1 MKQEG
6 RTIKLV
12 FPLSTHIN
20 ITWFKPFTLRLWSVT
35 KARGHEQVLFISVSA
50 RTFLPKVCMGFSN
63 VRPPANLS
71 PTGLKYS
78 FGWIKSHPAAL
89 ITGVKRTLKGSLQ
102 LTNTILFFILQKK
115 WWARK
120 QTCENESDLRSY
132 EHYLS
137 SSERRPEKIQACTG
151 FEPMTSA
158 IPVQC
163 STNWANKPTGSWS
176 LCWFQ
181 INSWSGE

>member
-1 MKQEG
+1 MKQKG
-6 RTIKLV
+6 KTIKLI

-20 ITWFKPFTLRLWSVT
+20 ITWFKPITLRLWSVT
-35 KARGHEQVLFISVSA
+35 RARGHEQALFIGVSA
-50 RTFLPKVCMGFSN
+50 RTFLPEVCMGFSS
-63 VRPPANLS
+63 VRPPANQS

-78 FGWIKSHPAAL
+78 FGWIKSRPAAL
-89 ITGVKRTLKGSLQ
+89 ITGAKRTLIYSPK
-102 LTNTILFFILQKK
+102 T

-163 STNWANKPTGSWS
+163 STNWANKPTGD
-176 LCWFQ
+176 
-181 INSWSGE
+181 